1 MRTRAIAAAIMV
13 TAIAACT
20 TGERVDSAA
29 PTSDAALPTVGPPE
43 TTPPIPTADSTVAT
57 DSAVA
62 APAVAEPSP
71 TDPPAKVAS
80 DGSVVSEFGGQD
92 WFLGTVPAGAAP
104 APTGEP
110 IVIGMINQE
119 NSPIGSFPEMRA
131 AVQAAV
137 AFINAELGG
146 VNGRP
151 LQLNVCVTSFS
162 VEQSQACAQQ
172 HVQSGAVAVMSGIDI
187 TASGSIPIL
196 EQNGIPLVGGVPAT
210 LAEMRSSSAFFF
222 SGGTAGAYVGFAA
235 DAKAKGATKLA
246 FAYGEFESFEV
257 PAKEY
262 GVKVATSLGLDT
274 QLIPFPLTTSDFLPI
289 LSAAVESGA
298 DAITVGAADTA
309 CVPIVTTL
317 HDLGY
322 TGLLYLTG
330 ACAAA
335 QILEQI
341 PDELQGAITFNSE
354 GPAEATTDGGL
365 YQAVIDRYATEPAG
379 GAGTV
384 SFRSAMNL
392 WAAMISIDGNVTAA
406 AISETLRGAADHPSF
421 WGHPYTC
428 DGQQM
433 PGLPSLCAPQQ
444 VLFHIPTDGGGLV
457 AASDGWIDVPAL
469 MKAAG

>member
-1 MRTRAIAAAIMV
+1 MRIRVIAAAVIV
-13 TAIAACT
+13 TAMAACT
-20 TGERVDSAA
+20 TGEKVESAA
-29 PTSDAALPTVGPPE
+29 PVTDAALPTAAA
-43 TTPPIPTADSTVAT
+43 TTTLSAPAAGSTVAE
-57 DSAVA
+57 A
-62 APAVAEPSP
+62 ASTEAEPASTEAVP
-71 TDPPAKVAS
+71 KGPPP
-80 DGSVVSEFGGQD
+80 DGSVVSEFSGQN
-92 WFLGTVPAGAAP
+92 WFVGTVPAGAAP
-104 APTGEP
+104 APTGDP

-151 LQLNVCVTSFS
+151 LQLNACVTSFS

-210 LAEMRSSSAFFF
+210 LAEMRSPSAFFF
-222 SGGTAGAYVGFAA
+222 SGGTAGAYVAFAA

-262 GVKVATSLGLDT
+262 GVKVAESLGLET

-317 HDLGY
+317 NDLGY

-341 PDELQGAITFNSE
+341 PDDLQAGITFNSE
-354 GPAEATTDGGL
+354 GPSEATTDGSL

-392 WAAMISIDGNVTAA
+392 WAAMTSIDGEVTAA
-406 AISETLRGAADHPSF
+406 AITEALRGAVDRDSF

-444 VLFHIPTDGGGLV
+444 ALFHIPTDGGGLV

>member
-1 MRTRAIAAAIMV
+1 MHNGRKGREHGTGDRRGAPDGGVSGGGRTARPFQRLGPGRDSNSRDRADDY
-13 TAIAACT
+13 
-20 TGERVDSAA
+20 GGA
-29 PTSDAALPTVGPPE
+29 P
-43 TTPPIPTADSTVAT
+43 
-57 DSAVA
+57 
-62 APAVAEPSP
+62 
-71 TDPPAKVAS
+71 KVLRP

-92 WFLGTVPAGAAP
+92 WFAGIVPPGAAA
-104 APTGEP
+104 APTGDP

-151 LQLNVCVTSFS
+151 LQLNACVTSFS
-162 VEQSQACAQQ
+162 VEQSQACAQE
-172 HVQSGAVAVMSGIDI
+172 HVQAGAVAVMSGIDI

-222 SGGTAGAYVGFAA
+222 SGGTAGAYVAFAA

-262 GVKVATSLGLDT
+262 GVKVADSLGLDT

-298 DAITVGAADTA
+298 DAITVGAADSA

-317 HDLGY
+317 NDLGY

-341 PDELQGAITFNSE
+341 PDDLQAAITFNSE
-354 GPAEATTDGGL
+354 GPSEATTDGSL

-392 WAAMISIDGNVTAA
+392 WLAMTAIDGEISAESIIAA
-406 AISETLRGAADHPSF
+406 LRGSVDQVSF

-428 DGQQM
+428 DGLQM
-433 PGLPSLCAPQQ
+433 PGLPALCAPQQ
-444 VLFHIPTDGGGLV
+444 ALFHIPTDSGGLV
-457 AASDGWIDVPAL
+457 AAADGWIDVPAL